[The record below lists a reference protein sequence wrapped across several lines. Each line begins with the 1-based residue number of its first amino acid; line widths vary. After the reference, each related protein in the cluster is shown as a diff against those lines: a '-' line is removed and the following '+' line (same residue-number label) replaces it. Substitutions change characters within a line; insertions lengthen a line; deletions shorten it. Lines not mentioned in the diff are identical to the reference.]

1 MIPRTSRGVSPPS
14 RTLAFSTQLP
24 APSPA
29 YPTMY
34 SLPREDRKPYTLFS
48 STGALSVGAGH
59 YVVILAAILLLLK
72 H

>member
-1 MIPRTSRGVSPPS
+1 
-14 RTLAFSTQLP
+14 
-24 APSPA
+24 
-29 YPTMY
+29 MY